1 MLSAKTTLIVIISL
15 FLWGGFWVPVEEENI
30 AFDIEIAQQDS
41 ATSFLSVGRDSMP
54 KTFSKPHPH
63 HHSGTLL
70 TRQLQEVYLLAD
82 FLFHS
87 IGFEF
92 LGGQTQPVTDPLY
105 ILRQSIH
112 DSCTLQCEE
121 RSELMLEIC
130 QRSFGISGQLVNIPG
145 HHSFPVFTIGKKEY
159 IIDPYDPIYFLSPK
173 DHHVLSWGELQEKTE
188 YILVRTARKYGPS
201 KELISK
207 NLSAKWGIDNQPIN
221 QATIK
226 LETSVSRTLNQIKK
240 SRNIEI
246 PMHQERKL
254 SPSQSQTYPWKL
266 ELWDRQDGDNHIP
279 ESYGLPPSKTPVKI
293 YIEQ

>member
-1 MLSAKTTLIVIISL
+1 MSSTKTTHIFIIGL
-15 FLWGGFWVPVEEENI
+15 FLWGGLGMPVEEENI
-30 AFDIEIAQQDS
+30 AFDHEIALQDS
-41 ATSFLSVGRDSMP
+41 ATSFLSIGCDSMP
-54 KTFSKPHPH
+54 KTLSKRPPH

-70 TRQLQEVYLLAD
+70 SRQLQEVYLLAD

-92 LGGQTQPVTDPLY
+92 LGGQTQSVTDPLY

-130 QRSFGISGQLVNIPG
+130 QRSFGIRGRLVNIPG

-159 IIDPYDPIYFLSPK
+159 IIDPYDPIYFLSPVD
-173 DHHVLSWGELQEKTE
+173 DHILSWGELQEKKE

-207 NLSAKWGIDNQPIN
+207 DLSARWGMDNQPIN

-226 LETSVSRTLNQIKK
+226 LETSVSRTLTQINRN
-240 SRNIEI
+240 RNIEI
-246 PMHQERKL
+246 PLHQKRKL

-279 ESYGLPPSKTPVKI
+279 ESYGLPPSKTPITI